1 MDEACD
7 QDATVAHPAPGDQ
20 PPRIKRAHEEF
31 ARERRVGCVWTV
43 PVASGNRIV
52 GAITFERPR
61 GQPADLETLL
71 FCEHVASLAGP
82 ILAVKR
88 AADARVIDRLHE
100 FVRVQLSRLF
110 GPDHPTSK
118 AVAVAVL
125 ALLAFLT
132 FSSGDYRITAAAAL
146 EGRVQRAI
154 VAGLEGY
161 IAEANVRA
169 GDLVQKGQILGQLDE
184 RDLVLEKR
192 KWAAKRE
199 QLRKEQREALAGH
212 ERTQVAILRARLDHA
227 DAQLELL
234 TKQLARA
241 RLVAPFDGIVV
252 KGDLSQSLGSP
263 VSKGD
268 VLFELAPLEGYRI
281 ILKVDDRDVSQV
293 TPGQSG
299 ELALSALPG
308 EPLALTVERVT
319 PVSTA
324 EEGRNFFRVEA
335 RLEKPAASLRPG
347 MEGIAKIDVDRR
359 RLLWILTHELVDWL
373 RLWVWSWWA

>member
-7 QDATVAHPAPGDQ
+7 QDATVAHPAPLDH
-20 PPRIKRAHEEF
+20 PPRITRAHEEF
-31 ARERRVGCVWTV
+31 AREQRVGCIWTV
-43 PVASGNRIV
+43 PVASADRIV
-52 GAITFERPR
+52 GAIAFERPR
-61 GQPADLETLL
+61 GQVADVETLL
-71 FCEHVASLAGP
+71 FCEHLASLAGP

-88 AADARVIDRLHE
+88 AADARFVDRVRE
-100 FVRVQLSRLF
+100 FVRLRFSHLF
-110 GPDHPTSK
+110 GPDHPTLK
-118 AVAVAVL
+118 AAVVGALGLL
-125 ALLAFLT
+125 ALLTLA
-132 FSSGDYRITAAAAL
+132 SGDYRITAAAAL

-154 VAGLEGY
+154 VAGIEGY

-169 GDLVQKGQILGQLDE
+169 GDLVRKGQVLGRLDE
-184 RDLVLEKR
+184 RDLVLEQR

-234 TKQLARA
+234 SKQLARA

-252 KGDLSQSLGSP
+252 KGDLSQALGSP
-263 VSKGD
+263 VAKGD

-293 TPGQSG
+293 AVGQTG

-319 PVSTA
+319 PVSTV
-324 EEGRNFFRVEA
+324 EEGRNYFRVEA

-347 MEGIAKIDVDRR
+347 MEGIAKIHVERR
-359 RLLWILTHELVDWL
+359 RLLWIWTHEMVDWM